1 MRRFLRLPSGLR
13 RATAYVLLLVLSVT
27 TVGPALHDAHD
38 EELQP
43 VVVVHDES
51 EHHFQAPPTAADP
64 GTSHHC
70 VACHFVRASYGPASW
85 VAAGLAALASGTRL
99 PNAGDVTVAA
109 AFASPRPA
117 RAPPVLA

>member
-1 MRRFLRLPSGLR
+1 MRRLLRLPSGLR
-13 RATAYVLLLVLSVT
+13 RATAHLLLLALSVT
-27 TVGPALHDAHD
+27 TVGPALHEAHD

-51 EHHFQAPPTAADP
+51 EHHFQAAPTTADP

-85 VAAGLAALASGTRL
+85 VAAGVVALASGTRL
-99 PNAGDVTVAA
+99 PNAGDVLVAA
-109 AFASPRPA
+109 AFSSPRLA
-117 RAPPVLA
+117 RAPPILA

>member
-1 MRRFLRLPSGLR
+1 MPSGLM
-13 RATAYVLLLVLSVT
+13 RATAHVLLLTLSVT
-27 TVGPALHDAHD
+27 TAGPVLHDAHD

-51 EHHFQAPPTAADP
+51 AHHLQSAPSTSDT

-70 VACHFVRASYGPASW
+70 VACHFVRSSYGPASW
-85 VAAGLAALASGTRL
+85 VAAGLVALSAGARL
-99 PNAGDVTVAA
+99 ANAEGLLVAA
-109 AFASPRPA
+109 SFASPRPA